1 MCVKGEC
8 VEGECVE
15 GECVEGVWKMSVE
28 DECECV

>member
-1 MCVKGEC
+1 M
-8 VEGECVE
+8 EGVCRGCVE